1 MKRRVLL
8 KGAATL
14 PLLAGAAGA
23 QNEPMLSTA
32 KPLIKPRRLTA
43 GDTIG
48 VIAPASGVKPE
59 EFDVG
64 LKRLEDLGFK
74 LKIGKYA
81 RGNRGIFSGTDAE
94 RTHDLHWAFSD
105 PEVRGIWCIRG
116 GDGAPRILP
125 EVDFELIRKN
135 PKVFV
140 GYSDITALHVA
151 IHQRCGLV
159 TFHGP
164 VGISRFSDYTKNHVL
179 NVLTKPTAPYKIA
192 LSEANKA
199 NPSPLF
205 KTVVVTP
212 GKARGRLIGGN
223 LSLLSALAGT
233 PWALEKLKGKIL
245 FIEDVE
251 EQPYRVD
258 RMLTQLRQSADLRS
272 LAGVA
277 LGVFEDCVPKET
289 KPSPPLIEFIK
300 DRLGDLGI
308 PVIYGLSFGHIRD
321 QFTLPV
327 GIEAELDTEAATM
340 TLIETA
346 VV

>member
-1 MKRRVLL
+1 M
-8 KGAATL
+8 
-14 PLLAGAAGA
+14 
-23 QNEPMLSTA
+23 
-32 KPLIKPRRLTA
+32 
-43 GDTIG
+43 
-48 VIAPASGVKPE
+48 
-59 EFDVG
+59 
-64 LKRLEDLGFK
+64 
-74 LKIGKYA
+74 
-81 RGNRGIFSGTDAE
+81 
-94 RTHDLHWAFSD
+94 
-105 PEVRGIWCIRG
+105 RGIWCIRG

-233 PWALEKLKGKIL
+233 PWALENLKGKIL